1 LIVGGAK
8 MSKSLENSLLKE
20 KTEVYETYG
29 MTENGYAYRCC
40 GGRFS
45 ILPNIKVSQ
54 NEMNCLVIDA
64 PKILM
69 NKLSLMI

>member
-29 MTENGYAYRCC
+29 MTETVTHIAAKKV
-40 GGRFS
+40 GRTLLRFYLIS
-45 ILPNIKVSQ
+45 NFT
-54 NEMNCLVIDA
+54 E
-64 PKILM
+64 
-69 NKLSLMI
+69 